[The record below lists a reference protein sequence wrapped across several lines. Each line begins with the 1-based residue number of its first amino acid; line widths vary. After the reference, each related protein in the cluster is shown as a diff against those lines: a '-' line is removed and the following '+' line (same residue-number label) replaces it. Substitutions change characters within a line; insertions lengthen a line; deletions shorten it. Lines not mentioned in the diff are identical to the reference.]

1 MALNTGLSSWILAI
15 VHARGEAGV
24 DYVSLLRELGMD
36 PDRVGD
42 LNHRYLQ
49 HQVTA
54 LWVAAVA
61 KTNDPCFGLKVA
73 RHIRPSTFHVVGY
86 AMACSETLTRAS
98 KRFAH
103 SARLISD
110 SATVD
115 FVHLQ
120 DEYRLQ
126 VDLNTGGE
134 PPIYQ
139 TIDTILAGFLL
150 LCEWIVDKPLVPL
163 EVSFTHKKPKN
174 DSEYRSVFR
183 CPILYGQRRNSILF
197 RASDLDQLVPS
208 ANEEL
213 AMLLDEMASKYLGLR
228 FDRRFSRQVRD
239 SLVAQLPHG
248 QPSKAETARALNMTE
263 RTLFRRLREENT
275 TFKELL
281 DKLRE
286 ELAYEYL
293 RQDELSLQ
301 RIADLLGFS
310 SSSTFSRAFVQ
321 WTGKRPSDWR
331 EGCQRFGWQ

>member
-1 MALNTGLSSWILAI
+1 MALRTGVSAWVLAI
-15 VHARGEAGV
+15 VQALERAGV
-24 DYVSLLRELGMD
+24 DPASVLQRLGMD
-36 PDRVGD
+36 AGRVGD
-42 LNHRYLQ
+42 LSYRYPQ

-54 LWVAAVA
+54 LWKTSVAA
-61 KTNDPCFGLKVA
+61 TGDLNFGLKVA

-86 AMACSETLTRAS
+86 AMACSSTLARAAE
-98 KRFAH
+98 RFAH

-110 SATVD
+110 SARVD
-115 FVHLQ
+115 FFRVRDGYL
-120 DEYRLQ
+120 LA

-150 LCEWIVDKPLVPL
+150 LCEWILNRPLVPQ
-163 EVSFTHKKPKN
+163 EVAFRHARPE
-174 DSEYRSVFR
+174 DESEYQAVFR
-183 CPILYGQRRNSILF
+183 CPIRFGERHNSLLF
-197 RASDLDQLVPS
+197 AAADLEQPIPA

-213 AMLLDEMASKYLGLR
+213 AMLLDEVTARYLATR
-228 FDRRFSRQVRD
+228 FERGFARQVRD

-248 QPSKAETARALNMTE
+248 QPSKAATARALNMTE
-263 RTLFRRLREENT
+263 RTLLRRLQEENC

-281 DKLRE
+281 DKQRE

-293 RQDELSLQ
+293 RREDLPLEK
-301 RIADLLGFS
+301 IADLLGFS

-331 EGCQRFGWQ
+331 KGYRDFGW